1 MKPTRA
7 TENYLETI
15 LLLQKRN
22 GTVRSVDIA
31 NELGYSRPTVS
42 IAMKDFRE
50 KNYVTVDDDGL
61 ISLTASGRKIAET
74 IYERHVVLSAMFISL
89 GVDEQTAKEDACKIE
104 HEISAKSFACI
115 KKHYEERIKKEQEN
129 HD

>member
-22 GTVRSVDIA
+22 GTVRSVDVA

-50 KNYVTVDDDGL
+50 KGYVTVNEDGL
-61 ISLTASGRKIAET
+61 ISLTPSGKEIAET
-74 IYERHVVLSAMFISL
+74 IYERHVVLSAILISL
-89 GVDEQTAKEDACKIE
+89 GVDEQTAMEDACKIE
-104 HEISAKSFACI
+104 HEISAKSFACM
-115 KKHYEERIKKEQEN
+115 KQHYEERIKREQN
-129 HD
+129 K

>member
-50 KNYVTVDDDGL
+50 KGYVTVNEDGF
-61 ISLTASGRKIAET
+61 ISLTPSGKEIAET
-74 IYERHVVLSAMFISL
+74 IYERHVVLSAILISL
-89 GVDEQTAKEDACKIE
+89 GVDEQTAMEDACKIE
-104 HEISAKSFACI
+104 HDISAQSFACM
-115 KKHYEERIKKEQEN
+115 KRHYEERIKKEQTN
-129 HD
+129 K